1 MSGGAAHALN
11 ERNALHVGNQ
21 SNRAVGF
28 QLGDLLDDA
37 QPASGSPS
45 ANVPGQDYLQGNDP
59 TMRSMC
65 ISAQNLQS
73 GRRIFMRIIEGLHF
87 VFAAILS
94 GAAQCA

>member
-1 MSGGAAHALN
+1 MKGTPCTSAI
-11 ERNALHVGNQ
+11 NQ
-21 SNRAVGF
+21 TV
-28 QLGDLLDDA
+28 
-37 QPASGSPS
+37 PS
-45 ANVPGQDYLQGNDP
+45 ASSLAISWMTRSLPADRQAQTRRGQDHLQENDP

-65 ISAQNLQS
+65 VSAQNLQS